1 MSDASG
7 RTVIVDDLDG
17 HYEDVRNRESIL
29 KAINTGQKLVFL
41 THVLSENMEHQLDF
55 VIAAL
60 LKKYDQE
67 HLQSTFYTCL
77 KEIVINATKANAK
90 EAYFKAEGLKID
102 QEEDYERGMARLR
115 GAMNEAWIEKYGA
128 AAKEMGLDVSI
139 TFEHN
144 SDGVR
149 VLVWSSPMKAR
160 EESRIRQKL
169 AEGMRY
175 DDIVAFYLANADQT
189 EGEGIGLVMI
199 LLLLKAEHI
208 SPHLFRIG
216 TVEQKTLAR
225 LEIPLS
231 ENFVSVRGADPAGHK
246 K

>member
-169 AEGMRY
+169 AEGMR
-175 DDIVAFYLANADQT
+175 
-189 EGEGIGLVMI
+189 
-199 LLLLKAEHI
+199 
-208 SPHLFRIG
+208 
-216 TVEQKTLAR
+216 AR
-225 LEIPLS
+225 LLE
-231 ENFVSVRGADPAGHK
+231 VQ
-246 K
+246 